1 MEEYYVLLD
10 SSVYNAENIIC
21 IIESD
26 SKTNALIKFLNERKI
41 PMEESWL
48 YEVIKVDEY
57 DQYKK
62 TILNRILKE

>member
-26 SKTNALIKFLNERKI
+26 SKTNALIKLLTERKI